1 MGDDDQAAIKA
12 FLADPASYGSGRSG
26 NTVERIDTHI
36 SHLFLVGARA
46 VKLKRALHL
55 PYLDFSTPEQRL
67 AACEKELRLNRRTA
81 PELYLCVRRITQSAR
96 GPEFNGAGALLDAV
110 VEMRRFDQH
119 LLFDAMAQRGA
130 LTPAHL
136 DALAGEISAFHA
148 GAPVEADAQGAAN
161 IAAVLRVNAQAF
173 RESTVFAEA
182 DIARLDAAFET
193 ALAAHAAQLDAR
205 ARAGN
210 VRRCHGDLHL
220 RNICLFEGQVRLF
233 DCLEFNDALAT
244 VDVLYDLAFLAMD
257 LWHRGLHAEASQV
270 VNRYCDTAR
279 QDGDQ
284 DAGQEDGYALL
295 PFFMALRAAV
305 RAHVTATQAGS
316 AADDAGGLTAEARAY
331 FDLAERLLADSPARL
346 VAVGGLSGSGK
357 STIAAA
363 LAPHLGPA
371 PGARVIS
378 SDRTRK
384 AMHHTA
390 PDQPLPPEAYSA
402 EVSARVYAEIA
413 RRAGALLAD
422 GVTVIADAVHD
433 RAEDRIRIARV
444 AADAGVPFHGV
455 WLEADPEALH
465 ARLRRRDPG
474 ASDADA
480 EVLDDQL
487 ARAPQKVDWQTV
499 STGGPVTHSLTR
511 ILASVTGGDETPSHN
526 HDP

>member
-1 MGDDDQAAIKA
+1 M
-12 FLADPASYGSGRSG
+12 
-26 NTVERIDTHI
+26 
-36 SHLFLVGARA
+36 
-46 VKLKRALHL
+46 
-55 PYLDFSTPEQRL
+55 
-67 AACEKELRLNRRTA
+67 
-81 PELYLCVRRITQSAR
+81 
-96 GPEFNGAGALLDAV
+96 
-110 VEMRRFDQH
+110 
-119 LLFDAMAQRGA
+119 
-130 LTPAHL
+130 
-136 DALAGEISAFHA
+136 
-148 GAPVEADAQGAAN
+148 EADAQGAGN
-161 IAAVLRVNAQAF
+161 IASVLRVNAEAF

-182 DIARLDAAFET
+182 DIARLDAAFEA
-193 ALAAHAAQLDAR
+193 ALHTHAARLDAR

-220 RNICLFEGQVRLF
+220 RNICLYEGRVRLF

-270 VNRYCDTAR
+270 VNRYCDTA
-279 QDGDQ
+279 
-284 DAGQEDGYALL
+284 GQEDGYALL

-305 RAHVTATQAGS
+305 RAHVTATQVES
-316 AADDAGGLTAEARAY
+316 SEKERDRLTKNARAY
-331 FDLAERLLADSPARL
+331 FDLAERLLADRPARL

-357 STIAAA
+357 STIAAG

-384 AMHHTA
+384 AMYHTA

-402 EVSARVYAEIA
+402 EVSGRVYSDIA

-433 RAEDRIRIARV
+433 RAGDRTRIGDV
-444 AADAGVPFHGV
+444 AADAGVPFDGA

-465 ARLRRRDPG
+465 ARLETRESG

-480 EVLDDQL
+480 DVLNDQL
-487 ARAPQKVDWQTV
+487 ARAPKSTDWQTV
-499 STGGPVTHSLTR
+499 STGGTVTDSLNE
-511 ILASVTGGDETPSHN
+511 ILAMVTRTSDTLPRR
-526 HDP
+526 DDT